1 MEKICI
7 VKLRKKMGSTAP
19 PPDGFGQ
26 AFPAAEDDPPP
37 GPHGG
42 EDATDGGAGP
52 QDASP
57 RTFCLT
63 LTPEQTRSL
72 RSEPRLI
79 SSLGDRPA
87 DRLQAV
93 RSPDERLIIQLKFE
107 SATPLRLII
116 QLKFESAT
124 PLRLLKIDEVVEM
137 LRIGRGYVHKLIREG
152 KLKSYRFGRLRRVL
166 LDDVLSFLEENREGR
181 RSPPADPPA
190 QIDAQATGRHDL
202 FERR

>member
-107 SATPLRLII
+107 SATPLRL
-116 QLKFESAT
+116 
-124 PLRLLKIDEVVEM
+124 LKIDEVVEM

>member
-26 AFPAAEDDPPP
+26 AFPSAEDENPP
-37 GPHGG
+37 GPRGG

-87 DRLQAV
+87 DRLQAA
-93 RSPDERLIIQLKFE
+93 RSPDEKLIIQLKFE
-107 SATPLRLII
+107 SVA
-116 QLKFESAT
+116 

-152 KLKSYRFGRLRRVL
+152 KLKGYRFGRLRRVL
-166 LDDVLSFLEENREGR
+166 LDDVLSYLEGNREGR